1 MGHAEQRGA
10 PALDARRTAT
20 ATVSARMTDWVGE
33 MAPAL
38 LPLDA
43 PPGPPGWNHEVLIRL
58 IGDGPRRSAAVL
70 LAVRD
75 TPEPRVVFTLRRDDL
90 EHHAGQVSLPG
101 GRIEASDAGVVAAAL
116 RESREEIA
124 LDSLAVE
131 PLGYLDCLETI
142 SGFCVTP
149 VVARLAPDATLVP
162 QPAEV
167 ARVFEVPLRFLLD
180 PANLRQVGFRWR
192 GQHRTV
198 YEYSGVVP
206 RIWGATALMLVN
218 LLRRMGRMP

>member
-1 MGHAEQRGA
+1 
-10 PALDARRTAT
+10 
-20 ATVSARMTDWVGE
+20 MTGWVDE

-43 PPGPPGWNHEVLIRL
+43 PPGPPGWNHEVLVEL

-124 LDSLAVE
+124 LDSAAVE
-131 PLGYLDCLETI
+131 PIGYLDCLETI

-167 ARVFEVPLRFLLD
+167 AQVFEVPLRFLLD
-180 PANLRQVGFRWR
+180 PANLRQVGFHWR
-192 GQHRTV
+192 DQRRTV
-198 YEYSGVVP
+198 YEYVGVAP